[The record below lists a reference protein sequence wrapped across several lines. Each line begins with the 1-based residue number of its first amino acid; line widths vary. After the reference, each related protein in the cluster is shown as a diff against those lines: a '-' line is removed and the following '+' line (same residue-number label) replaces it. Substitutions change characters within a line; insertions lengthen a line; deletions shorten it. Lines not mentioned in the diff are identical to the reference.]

1 MIAILHA
8 VLDIVFFMAIVWLCT
23 RRLNALEECSKNV
36 EERLS
41 RLEAR
46 EQADSR
52 EVEYLMERAELPN
65 GR

>member
-52 EVEYLMERAELPN
+52 EVNYLMERAELPN

>member
-1 MIAILHA
+1 MRSE
-8 VLDIVFFMAIVWLCT
+8 D
-23 RRLNALEECSKNV
+23 V

-52 EVEYLMERAELPN
+52 EVNYLMERAELQSE
-65 GR
+65 R

>member
-8 VLDIVFFMAIVWLCT
+8 LVDILLFSALLLTT
-23 RRLNALEECSKNV
+23 RILNELKNWSEDV
-36 EERLS
+36 EKRLS

-52 EVEYLMERAELPN
+52 EVNYLMERAELQSE
-65 GR
+65 R

>member
-8 VLDIVFFMAIVWLCT
+8 LVDILLFSALLLGT
-23 RRLNALEECSKNV
+23 RILNELNNWSEDV
-36 EERLS
+36 EKRLS

-52 EVEYLMERAELPN
+52 EVNYLMERAELQSE
-65 GR
+65 R

>member
-23 RRLNALEECSKNV
+23 RRLNALEEWSDDV

-52 EVEYLMERAELPN
+52 EVNYLMERAELQSE
-65 GR
+65 R